1 MGNLIKPPVRAPVGI
16 RTSNLLIR
24 SQMLYPVELRA
35 PESHLICGGR
45 AGRQI
50 SEQANERE
58 KSQGRLRDE
67 KRIGSR
73 AMELRSRAASILES
87 TDRSGAFLTRVTN
100 QNLTSVD
107 SRNSVNR
114 RIK

>member
-1 MGNLIKPPVRAPVGI
+1 
-16 RTSNLLIR
+16 
-24 SQMLYPVELRA
+24 
-35 PESHLICGGR
+35 
-45 AGRQI
+45 
-50 SEQANERE
+50 
-58 KSQGRLRDE
+58 
-67 KRIGSR
+67 
-73 AMELRSRAASILES
+73 MELRSRAASILES